1 MDVQGAGIEREYH
14 SRRRSPRAVFLA
26 PALLGLESV
35 YRMAHG
41 HLMPRWAWAP
51 FLALWV
57 LVLAR
62 TVLYSWRGRTLV
74 GVRGI
79 TVRRAVT
86 ERSLTWRDVYDIRTE
101 PVPRAKPPARTC
113 LTYMYDTGGRRFVL
127 PHLDDWQLTDPPAEV
142 AALREAAARH
152 RGMAFERRPETEALI
167 RRASGHRKAWER
179 AVTGGLVAFGGGFL
193 LWVALLFTT
202 DHPPTL
208 LVFLWIP
215 LGTFA
220 ALAALLNWRWESQVP
235 AAP

>member
-1 MDVQGAGIEREYH
+1 M
-14 SRRRSPRAVFLA
+14 FLA